1 MDLKVIPLIIGVQI
15 QNEYEDLL
23 FYMNI
28 VFLKI
33 GITFKKLLIIY
44 IYLY

>member
-15 QNEYEDLL
+15 QNEYKDLL
-23 FYMNI
+23 FYMI
-28 VFLKI
+28 FFLKI